1 MKKNILQMFLFIV
14 YSMLIIIIVISPM
27 VIFNGEK
34 SRDLRNIFAMQKIAP
49 QRLFIASWRNIKSLY
64 IDPSM
69 NNQDWIKWKYK
80 YLKYIKTDEDVIV
93 AVNTMLASLNDSY
106 SSFYGKKKYVMQE
119 KYIQDNRDVKILGKK
134 LPSPAVIKLS
144 TIAGMVTSAEVIKDS
159 DVYPNPKKGDII
171 LRINGYDMYGLEMN
185 SAAKLIMGKSP
196 IIKLE
201 VLRNNKKEHFTVV
214 QGSLGVNK
222 VDGYPIKNNII
233 YIHVLS
239 LIGQNAPKDFN
250 KIFKQYNNTASGYI
264 IDLRGD
270 VGGLFL
276 NSVYIADEII
286 RQGELVTIE
295 YRTGN
300 NITMY
305 AKPSELDKE
314 SKPIV
319 ILINSKT
326 ASSSEILAGAL
337 RSNNKAVLV
346 GKPTFGKNFVQQIIP
361 MPNST
366 CINLTTAKYKFSNGF
381 GNDGVLL
388 PDFEVDVSGWDFIQ
402 GKDPQLEKACEIIE
416 NVNKNSTK

>member
-1 MKKNILQMFLFIV
+1 MKKNILQMFLFIL
-14 YSMLIIIIVISPM
+14 YSMLIIVIVISPS

-34 SRDLRNIFAMQKIAP
+34 ARDLRNIFAMQNIAP

-69 NNQDWIKWKYK
+69 NNQDWTKWKYK
-80 YLKYIKTDEDVIV
+80 YLKYIKTDEDVVV
-93 AVNTMLASLNDSY
+93 AVNTMLESLDDKY
-106 SSFYGKKKYVMQE
+106 SAFYGKKKYILQE

-134 LPSPAVIKLS
+134 IPVPSIIKLS
-144 TIAGMVTSAEVIKDS
+144 TIAGMVTSAEVIQES
-159 DVYPNPKKGDII
+159 DAYPNPKKGDII
-171 LRINGYDMYGLEMN
+171 LRINDYDVFGLEMN

-201 VLRNNKKEHFTVV
+201 VLRNNKKEQFTVAK
-214 QGSLGVNK
+214 GSLGINK
-222 VDGYPIKNNII
+222 IDGYPIKDNII
-233 YIHVLS
+233 YIHVFS

-300 NITMY
+300 TITMY
-305 AKPSELDKE
+305 AKPSEFDKDT
-314 SKPIV
+314 KPIV
-319 ILINSKT
+319 VLINSKT

-337 RSNNKAVLV
+337 RSNNKALLV
-346 GKPTFGKNFVQQIIP
+346 GTPTYGKNVVQQIIP

-366 CINLTTAKYKFSNGF
+366 CINLTTARYKFSNGF
-381 GNDGVLL
+381 GSDGVLQ
-388 PDFEVDVSGWDFIQ
+388 PDYEVNVSGWDFIQ
-402 GKDPQLEKACEIIE
+402 GKDPQLEKACELIDNI
-416 NVNKNSTK
+416 NKNSTK

>member
-1 MKKNILQMFLFIV
+1 MKKNILQMFLFIL
-14 YSMLIIIIVISPM
+14 YSMLIMIIIISPM
-27 VIFNGEK
+27 IIFNGEK
-34 SRDLRNIFAMQKIAP
+34 ARDLRNIFAMQKIAP

-69 NNQDWIKWKYK
+69 NNQDWKKWKYK

-93 AVNTMLASLNDSY
+93 AVNTMLASLDDSY
-106 SSFYGKKKYVMQE
+106 SSFYGKKKYILQE
-119 KYIQDNRDVKILGKK
+119 KYIKDNKDVKILGKK
-134 LPSPAVIKLS
+134 IPSPSIIKLS
-144 TIAGMVTSAEVIKDS
+144 TIAGMVTSAEVVQES
-159 DVYPNPKKGDII
+159 DAYLNPKKGDII
-171 LRINGYDMYGLEMN
+171 LRINDYDVFGLEMN

-201 VLRNNKKEHFTVV
+201 VLRNNKKEQFTVAG
-214 QGSLGVNK
+214 GSLGINK
-222 VDGYPIKNNII
+222 IDGYPIKNNII
-233 YIHVLS
+233 YIHVFS
-239 LIGQNAPKDFN
+239 LIGQNAPKEFT
-250 KIFKQYNNTASGYI
+250 KIFKQYNSIAAGYI

-305 AKPSELDKE
+305 AKPSEFDKE

-319 ILINSKT
+319 VLINSKT

-346 GKPTFGKNFVQQIIP
+346 GTPTYGKNVVQQIIP

-381 GNDGVLL
+381 GNDGVLK
-388 PDFEVDVSGWDFIQ
+388 PDFEVNISGWDFMK
-402 GKDPQLEKACEIIE
+402 GKDPQLEKACELIE
-416 NVNKNSTK
+416 NMNKKSIK

>member
-69 NNQDWIKWKYK
+69 NNQDWIKWKYR

-106 SSFYGKKKYVMQE
+106 SSFYGTKKYVMQE